1 MKFFNRMKKLILFIC
16 LGVFSANW
24 ASAQSRKYV
33 SQFNQFQ
40 SYFNPGLTG
49 YEGSTFR
56 GFVRNQWAGFE
67 GAPKTYFVSLEINP
81 SEIKGS
87 GEENIVEGKNA
98 IGVNLVKDQYGPFK
112 DTEMVISY
120 ASRIRVGKSSN
131 LRLGAAMN
139 YSMVGLDGNNL
150 TTEQADDPTVNQFLN
165 SFANMTILDFNLG
178 MALTSQNYYF
188 SYAAHNLNRGG
199 ISSGDI
205 FLESKPLV
213 SIFQTGFR
221 HSVTPNVSIFSH
233 VMYRIQS
240 DLPSTMEF
248 NIKALLMEKV
258 WVGVGHRID
267 YAFNMQLGYA
277 MPKFK
282 FGYAYEMPVSGSY
295 LIPNP
300 THEFMLSYYLFRKSD
315 SMRKVGDLIW

>member
-1 MKFFNRMKKLILFIC
+1 MKKLILFIC
-16 LGVFSANW
+16 LGVFSAGW
-24 ASAQSRKYV
+24 TSAQSRKYV

-67 GAPKTYFVSLEINP
+67 GAPKTYFVSLEIDP
-81 SEIKGS
+81 SELKGA
-87 GEENIVEGKNA
+87 GKDGITEGKTA
-98 IGVNLVKDQYGPFK
+98 FGFNLVNDQYGPFK

-120 ASRIRVGKSSN
+120 ASRVRVGKNSN
-131 LRLGAAMN
+131 LRLGAAVN
-139 YSMVGLDGNNL
+139 YAMVSLDGNNL
-150 TTEQADDPTVNQFLN
+150 TTEQASDPTVSQFLN

-178 MALTSQNYYF
+178 MAFTSQNYYF

-205 FLESKPLV
+205 FLESKPMV
-213 SIFQTGFR
+213 SVFQTGFR
-221 HSVTPNVSIFSH
+221 HSVSPKLSIYSH
-233 VMYRIQS
+233 LMYRMQS
-240 DLPSTMEF
+240 DLPSTTEF

-258 WVGVGHRID
+258 WVGVGHRFD

-277 MPKFK
+277 LPKFK
-282 FGYAYEMPVSGSY
+282 FGYAYEMPVNGAY

-315 SMRKVGDLIW
+315 SMRKVGDMIW